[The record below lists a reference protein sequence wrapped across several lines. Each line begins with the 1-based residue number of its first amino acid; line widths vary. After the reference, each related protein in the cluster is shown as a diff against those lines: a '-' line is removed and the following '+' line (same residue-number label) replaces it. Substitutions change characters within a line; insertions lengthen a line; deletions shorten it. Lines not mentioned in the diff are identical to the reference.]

1 MCFIIVLIKIFKIHN
16 FRKMFKFKPG
26 LFKARKFVG
35 FKTDF
40 LLISFHVDDVEF
52 ILSYFH
58 ILNCMWL
65 DANKGSTL

>member
-1 MCFIIVLIKIFKIHN
+1 
-16 FRKMFKFKPG
+16 MFKFKPG